1 MQSDHTK
8 RKRGASRPR
17 GSRVR
22 TAAVEAW
29 PYRRVPRSRTSTDQP
44 DAGGRPPA
52 RQSVRLAALVFLH
65 YGLLASDIRFV
76 ANANYLG
83 VALVN
88 ICIAINTWYLTK
100 GIIEARSALD
110 RVCFVAGG
118 TAGALAAVLLT

>member
-1 MQSDHTK
+1 M
-8 RKRGASRPR
+8 RM
-17 GSRVR
+17 
-22 TAAVEAW
+22 AAVQAW
-29 PYRRVPRSRTSTDQP
+29 PYRRVPRSRTSTGERDRSS
-44 DAGGRPPA
+44 RPPA
-52 RQSVRLAALVFLH
+52 RQSLRLAALVFVH
-65 YGLLASDIRFV
+65 YGLLATDIRFV

-100 GIIEARSALD
+100 GIIDARSALD